1 MHIFTDL
8 IWLLGNI
15 IWKYV
20 SEGWLFFVAHLYILY
35 ILYRKTWLVRMRQE
49 IAALEAWHPY
59 DPALPAEP
67 DSAEI
72 AAAASNTISAH
83 TTTSTETT
91 KILNEYVT
99 ECEKL
104 GSQGLF
110 IPMTDYSDRLDSI
123 VDGMISELHDR
134 TNLFLVVGI
143 AGTLFGLFE
152 FALNS
157 YQELQAGDGG
167 ASNPVLK
174 LGEHLS
180 SSMAKA
186 FPVGFMGLAFTLIAQ
201 IWSTGREEKLRV
213 ALSGATRRALE
224 RREKVSVSQAEVVR
238 KAAGVIQ
245 SSMEPLKD
253 LRVTLT
259 ETIQPVVNTFG
270 ARLDEAL
277 KLIRH
282 QVGHLQ
288 QTTGSLQ
295 VAIAE
300 MQNGANTLAHTAG
313 RMEGMFQMVPQV
325 LSDLSQMQQEQKEA
339 SRILYQSQDQQAA
352 QLRQLGDRLDQTAA
366 KLSDLPGRLSDDFK
380 TSFETLGTQALDSW
394 RKMSGGFNDNLQRE
408 YVNYIEKLQGEVE
421 KISGNLAKAGDEWQR
436 IGQNATTVLQQ
447 PILNLVNELR
457 KSISG
462 DLRSLEQ
469 TIATRYPDIVQNL
482 DGFIGG
488 LGDSVGKT
496 QQIQNAL
503 DAWLQ
508 NATRAQAQL
517 AEIQSKLGE
526 ISARLNDGRSP
537 ALDPKLVEL
546 INNSQSEL
554 KRINAGISDIRVN
567 LPQSGDGVA
576 GELQKANHT
585 MVKILKSV
593 ERRGLLG
600 RWRRS
605 GKES

>member
-1 MHIFTDL
+1 MNIFTEL

-20 SEGWLFFVAHLYILY
+20 SEGWLFFGAHLYILY
-35 ILYRKTWLVRMRQE
+35 ILYKKTWLVRMRQE
-49 IAALEAWHPY
+49 IAALEAWRPY
-59 DPALPAEP
+59 GPVAPAGP

-72 AAAASNTISAH
+72 AAASNAVSAN
-83 TTTSTETT
+83 TTTATETT

-152 FALNS
+152 FALNA

-180 SSMAKA
+180 GSMAKA
-186 FPVGFMGLAFTLIAQ
+186 FPVGFMGLTFTLVAQ
-201 IWSTGREEKLRV
+201 IWSTGREEELRV

-238 KAAGVIQ
+238 QASSVIQ

-253 LRVTLT
+253 LRTTLT
-259 ETIQPVVNTFG
+259 DTIQPVVKSFG
-270 ARLDEAL
+270 MRLDEAL
-277 KLIRH
+277 RLIRD

-288 QTTGSLQ
+288 QTTGGLQ
-295 VAIAE
+295 IAIIE
-300 MQNGANTLAHTAG
+300 MQNGVNMLGKTAV
-313 RMEGMFQMVPQV
+313 GMGGLFKLVPQV
-325 LSDLSQMQQEQKEA
+325 LSDLSQMQSEQKEA

-352 QLRQLGDRLDQTAA
+352 QLRQLGDRLDQTVV
-366 KLSDLPGRLSDDFK
+366 KLSDLPERLSENFK
-380 TSFETLGTQALDSW
+380 SSFEILGTQALDSW
-394 RKMSGGFNDNLQRE
+394 QKMSGGFNDNLQRE
-408 YVNYIEKLQGEVE
+408 YVNYIEALRVKVDE
-421 KISGNLAKAGDEWQR
+421 ISDNLLKAGKEWER
-436 IGQNATTVLQQ
+436 IGQNATAILQQ
-447 PILNLVNELR
+447 PILDLVNELR
-457 KSISG
+457 STISG
-462 DLRSLEQ
+462 DLRSLER
-469 TIATRYPDIVQNL
+469 TLATRYPTIIQDL
-482 DGFIGG
+482 DNFAER

-496 QQIQNAL
+496 RQIQDTL
-503 DAWLQ
+503 DAWLL

-517 AEIQSKLGE
+517 TEMQSAFGE
-526 ISARLNDGRSP
+526 ISARLRDGQAS
-537 ALDPKLVEL
+537 ALDGKLVEL
-546 INNSQSEL
+546 MTGNQSEL
-554 KRINAGISDIRVN
+554 KSIGERISDIGKN
-567 LPQSGDGVA
+567 LPRSGDGVA
-576 GELQKANHT
+576 GELQQANRSLE
-585 MVKILKSV
+585 KILENVK
-593 ERRGLLG
+593 RRRLLD
-600 RWRRS
+600 RFRRS
-605 GKES
+605 